1 MEKLRSLWAN
11 KFVKSFAFALL
22 AGLVFRLTTATKYSD
37 DSEYLEAFWE
47 NYQVYAVPLPQAMSF
62 AGEEVPLL
70 DFEVRERI
78 DREILVNT
86 YYQSQT
92 LLYFKRANRWF
103 PIIEKILKEEGV
115 PDDFKYLAVIESGL
129 SNAISPAAAVGFWQ
143 FLKGTALENGLE
155 VSDEIDERYHV
166 EKSTRAACRYLKKAY
181 AEFGSWSMVAAAYNM
196 GLGGLRGQVKLQQLE
211 DYHSLYLNP
220 ETARYLPRLLA
231 VKAIMENPKKYGYR
245 FREQHLYKPLK
256 TVTVT
261 VDTPITDLV
270 AFAKSQG
277 SDYKFLKL
285 LNPWLRKSY
294 LPNKSKKAYQ
304 IQFPHPDMFVAGE
317 ELKPQYQLPP
327 AEEKLEAV
335 AIPPVEV
342 KYRELKHTVKKGED
356 LRAIAE
362 LFEVKAADIVR
373 WNKLESTDLVKGQTL
388 LIQIAEPLEAP
399 AVQP

>member
-1 MEKLRSLWAN
+1 MAKR
-11 KFVKSFAFALL
+11 
-22 AGLVFRLTTATKYSD
+22 FRYSI
-37 DSEYLEAFWE
+37 L
-47 NYQVYAVPLPQAMSF
+47 
-62 AGEEVPLL
+62 
-70 DFEVRERI
+70 RERI
-78 DREILVNT
+78 DRRYWNH
-86 YYQSQT
+86 YQSQT

-155 VSDEIDERYHV
+155 VNDEIDERYHV

-196 GLGGLRGQVKLQQLE
+196 GLGGLRGQVKLQRLE

-256 TVTVT
+256 TVTLT

-294 LPNKSKKAYQ
+294 LPNKSRKTYQ

-327 AEEKLEAV
+327 VEEKLEAV
-335 AIPPVEV
+335 AIPPA
-342 KYRELKHTVKKGED
+342 K
-356 LRAIAE
+356 
-362 LFEVKAADIVR
+362 
-373 WNKLESTDLVKGQTL
+373 
-388 LIQIAEPLEAP
+388 
-399 AVQP
+399 

>member
-1 MEKLRSLWAN
+1 
-11 KFVKSFAFALL
+11 
-22 AGLVFRLTTATKYSD
+22 
-37 DSEYLEAFWE
+37 
-47 NYQVYAVPLPQAMSF
+47 
-62 AGEEVPLL
+62 
-70 DFEVRERI
+70 
-78 DREILVNT
+78 
-86 YYQSQT
+86 
-92 LLYFKRANRWF
+92 
-103 PIIEKILKEEGV
+103 
-115 PDDFKYLAVIESGL
+115 
-129 SNAISPAAAVGFWQ
+129 
-143 FLKGTALENGLE
+143 LENGLE
-155 VSDEIDERYHV
+155 VNDEIDERYHV

-261 VDTPITDLV
+261 VDTAITDLV

-294 LPNKSKKAYQ
+294 LPNKSRKTYQ

-327 AEEKLEAV
+327 VEEKLEAV
-335 AIPPVEV
+335 AIPPTEV

-373 WNKLESTDLVKGQTL
+373 WNKLQSTDLVKGQTL
-388 LIQIAEPLEAP
+388 LIQIPEPLEAP